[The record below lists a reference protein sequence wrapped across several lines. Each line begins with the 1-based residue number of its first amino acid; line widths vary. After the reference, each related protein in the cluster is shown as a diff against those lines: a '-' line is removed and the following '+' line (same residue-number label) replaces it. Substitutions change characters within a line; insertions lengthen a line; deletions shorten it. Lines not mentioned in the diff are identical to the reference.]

1 MSVSPSR
8 LIDREELNRN
18 YKNPITGSTTT
29 ANNLHSTSVYS
40 IKANAKFQSDLLGG
54 DTANSTT
61 NNSLSKPNETSN
73 STKQISQQ
81 QQQIANSSNNSNNC
95 STNSNT
101 NGNNTSSTNGGGLFK
116 LVPDI
121 QLKYIE
127 HLECEFDMLMKHK
140 QQLDAQLTRL
150 PYKAT
155 NTNMHTLRQSVENE
169 LNLVEK
175 KLASVKL
182 ELRKLNIIK
191 TH

>member
-1 MSVSPSR
+1 MSISPSR
-8 LIDREELNRN
+8 FMEKEREELNRN
-18 YKNPITGSTTT
+18 FKSANPNS
-29 ANNLHSTSVYS
+29 NLLHSTSVYS
-40 IKANAKFQSDLLGG
+40 IKANHKFQSDPFG
-54 DTANSTT
+54 DNKKSDQLNNSNSTT
-61 NNSLSKPNETSN
+61 SN
-73 STKQISQQ
+73 SQNNIK
-81 QQQIANSSNNSNNC
+81 NS
-95 STNSNT
+95 TT
-101 NGNNTSSTNGGGLFK
+101 TTSGLFK

-150 PYKAT
+150 PFKTT
-155 NTNMHTLRQSVENE
+155 NSNMHTLRQSVENE
-169 LNLVEK
+169 LTLVEK

>member
-8 LIDREELNRN
+8 FAEREVELNRN
-18 YKNPITGSTTT
+18 FKNPITGNP
-29 ANNLHSTSVYS
+29 ANNLHSASVYS
-40 IKANAKFQSDLLGG
+40 IKNSKFQSDILNGEAKNISNTKLNDINTTPNKQIPQTHSNTTNNGVP
-54 DTANSTT
+54 TSSTTSTNSTT
-61 NNSLSKPNETSN
+61 N
-73 STKQISQQ
+73 
-81 QQQIANSSNNSNNC
+81 
-95 STNSNT
+95 T
-101 NGNNTSSTNGGGLFK
+101 NGNGLFK

>member
-1 MSVSPSR
+1 MFV
-8 LIDREELNRN
+8 
-18 YKNPITGSTTT
+18 
-29 ANNLHSTSVYS
+29 
-40 IKANAKFQSDLLGG
+40 Q
-54 DTANSTT
+54 
-61 NNSLSKPNETSN
+61 
-73 STKQISQQ
+73 QQSQQ
-81 QQQIANSSNNSNNC
+81 N
-95 STNSNT
+95 
-101 NGNNTSSTNGGGLFK
+101 GGLFK